1 MHLIKTYKA
10 VLIHQLNWTLMGEIS
25 MAEHANL
32 KRIQAF
38 IFSHL
43 DNLELGKPISEE
55 LKALSNGYL
64 INLSYT
70 YCNEFYP
77 LYLHVEGGFLK
88 SVTKTV
94 SAVED
99 ESEESAFG
107 YFSSLDYLL

>member
-1 MHLIKTYKA
+1 M
-10 VLIHQLNWTLMGEIS
+10 
-25 MAEHANL
+25 L
-32 KRIQAF
+32 KGSI
-38 IFSHL
+38 L
-43 DNLELGKPISEE
+43 C
-55 LKALSNGYL
+55 L

-77 LYLHVEGGFLK
+77 LYLHVEDGFLK

>member
-10 VLIHQLNWTLMGEIS
+10 VLTHQLNWTLMGEVS

-38 IFSHL
+38 IFPKL
-43 DNLELGKPISEE
+43 DNLKLGKPLSEE
-55 LKALSNGYL
+55 LTALSNGYL
-64 INLSYT
+64 IDLSYT
-70 YCNEFYP
+70 YCDNFYP
-77 LYLHVEGGFLK
+77 LYLHLEDGILK
-88 SVTKTV
+88 SVTKTI